1 MLRMVK
7 VERFEDL
14 NVWQEARMLAND
26 VYKSILSNDTIR
38 DYPLKDQLNRSSGS
52 VMDNIAEGFDRKG
65 NKEFRQFLTV
75 AHGSNGETKSQLYRS
90 FDRNYITKNQLDQF
104 LKRVENISKMING
117 LIKYLNKTELTGAK
131 YKVEEEAEFYGLENF
146 EL

>member
-1 MLRMVK
+1 MAK

-14 NVWQEARMLAND
+14 NVWQEARTLAKE
-26 VYKSILSNDTIR
+26 VHKSILSNNSIR
-38 DYPLKDQLNRSSGS
+38 DYPLKDQLNKSSGS
-52 VMDNIAEGFDRKG
+52 VMDNIAEGFDRRG

-90 FDRNYITKNQLDQF
+90 FDREYITKEQLDHF
-104 LKRVENISKMING
+104 LERVESISKMING

-131 YKVEEEAEFYGLENF
+131 YKVEEEAETYGFEDF

>member
-1 MLRMVK
+1 MAK

-14 NVWQEARMLAND
+14 NVWQEARTLANE
-26 VYKSILSNDTIR
+26 VYKSILANNSIR
-38 DYPLKDQLNRSSGS
+38 DYPLKDQLNKSSGS
-52 VMDNIAEGFDRKG
+52 VMDNIAEGFDRRG
-65 NKEFRQFLTV
+65 NREFRQFLTV

-90 FDRNYITKNQLDQF
+90 FDREFINKEQLDQF
-104 LKRVENISKMING
+104 LERVENISKMING

-131 YKVEEEAEFYGLENF
+131 YKVEEEAETYGFEDF

>member
-1 MLRMVK
+1 MAK

-14 NVWQEARMLAND
+14 NVWQEARTLANE
-26 VYKSILSNDTIR
+26 VYKSILSNNSIR
-38 DYPLKDQLNRSSGS
+38 DYPLKDQLNKSTGS
-52 VMDNIAEGFDRKG
+52 VMDNIAEGFDRRG
-65 NKEFRQFLTV
+65 NREFRQFLTV

-90 FDRNYITKNQLDQF
+90 FDREFINKEQLDQF
-104 LKRVENISKMING
+104 LERVENISKMING

-131 YKVEEEAEFYGLENF
+131 YKVEEEAETYGFEDF